1 MIRGKVIGQ
10 DDSAAIL
17 VELIFA
23 GELVDRTDA
32 NGDFSFAVPKKT
44 KRVIVTFRDRIIK
57 KFQEEDKIF
66 NLNEGQTV
74 TYRVKLR
81 EKPKPITF
89 NASEPLELPLGGESD
104 SFADLEIPENSLL
117 TQDGSVFSGNAKVTV
132 SVTDPRNQSDILTAP
147 GDFTTMNEDGE
158 VEMLETY
165 GMIKLNLEDDN
176 GKPLAMSKPMKVYL
190 DPEKLN
196 ITVSD
201 GNASVK
207 LYWLDR
213 KTGRWRET
221 GDFIPEDG
229 SNRRRKRSNRIFLAG
244 SVTPSIAQE
253 YINLDWPSRIVG
265 LRVTTDTEESGVMI
279 TAIRKDHKGYV
290 ERITNNGVVCM
301 PIWKDKEYYL
311 QAEKNFEYYDPD
323 PALQDFS
330 TTFQH
335 VKGDVKSITDENG
348 VTISSYEFNSTLVSR
363 RGPIYFDD

>member
-1 MIRGKVIGQ
+1 
-10 DDSAAIL
+10 
-17 VELIFA
+17 
-23 GELVDRTDA
+23 
-32 NGDFSFAVPKKT
+32 
-44 KRVIVTFRDRIIK
+44 
-57 KFQEEDKIF
+57 
-66 NLNEGQTV
+66 
-74 TYRVKLR
+74 
-81 EKPKPITF
+81 
-89 NASEPLELPLGGESD
+89 
-104 SFADLEIPENSLL
+104 
-117 TQDGSVFSGNAKVTV
+117 
-132 SVTDPRNQSDILTAP
+132 
-147 GDFTTMNEDGE
+147 
-158 VEMLETY
+158 
-165 GMIKLNLEDDN
+165 
-176 GKPLAMSKPMKVYL
+176 MSKPMKVYL